1 VSDRVQRIL
10 DDAGL
15 PDGPPMEEWSPTQ
28 IETLLQLLW
37 EVKLRA
43 WEFRDLPGED
53 RQQWE
58 QNLRTCDRLIRQ
70 GREAMR
76 RVRS

>member
-1 VSDRVQRIL
+1 MSDRVQRIL

-28 IETLLQLLW
+28 IETLLALLS

-43 WEFRDLPGED
+43 AEFMERPGED
-53 RQQWE
+53 RQQWDV
-58 QNLRTCDRLIRQ
+58 NLRICDRLIRQ